1 MSWEKSMI
9 YLNKIPFQ
17 TKKKRRKK
25 IYYAQCEP
33 TIKLKFHKILKNVLK
48 KNVEIVQ
55 RYNQCEKSMQK
66 MTD

>member
-1 MSWEKSMI
+1 MI

-48 KNVEIVQ
+48 KMLKLCKDTTNVK
-55 RYNQCEKSMQK
+55 NQCKK
-66 MTD
+66 